1 MKKKCNHIR
10 LAFGGI
16 SLFLLSF
23 SILSFVAGIFQRFAM
38 MQSAKCILI
47 SFWLR
52 QITWKCYLCR
62 AHKTSGYTGERER
75 EKESKNGWDI
85 RKPDRNVKNVKG
97 ACMSGLNNA
106 DSLFVRINQE
116 ENVLI
121 APIIVVISSC
131 HSLHHSFDSQCIQHF
146 RNAFSIR

>member
-1 MKKKCNHIR
+1 
-10 LAFGGI
+10 
-16 SLFLLSF
+16 
-23 SILSFVAGIFQRFAM
+23 
-38 MQSAKCILI
+38 MQPYSI
-47 SFWLR
+47 SFWWHFTLSPLFFYSLIR
-52 QITWKCYLCR
+52 CWHISKICNDAKCKMYSHFILVATNNLEMLLVSR
-62 AHKTSGYTGERER
+62 TQNKWIYGGER

-106 DSLFVRINQE
+106 DSRNYSLFVRINQE

-131 HSLHHSFDSQCIQHF
+131 HLLHTSFVRFTMYI
-146 RNAFSIR
+146 AFP